1 MIEKDISLKVLGT
14 LNSGG
19 ASFSEIYIQKSISNS
34 LKLEDSRIENSNSG
48 YDMGCGLRVWIGD
61 STYYAY
67 VDSVDEKKLIR
78 AAKILGTAGKSSSEG
93 KVFDL
98 NHDLR
103 QASSDYKI
111 KILEYPSATPA
122 KAKKDILMAVDIACR
137 GYNKNIIQVT
147 SAISDIEEEV
157 YTANSFGQES
167 FQKVVR
173 VYLSVNAVA
182 KRAGIIRTGYKSL
195 AKTSGYE
202 AVNTAR
208 AESIAR
214 EASRIAITML
224 DAVDAPVGA
233 LPVVIGPAFGGV
245 IFHEACGHGLEADS
259 VLKDASVFKG
269 KEGKKIA
276 SSVVTAIDD
285 PSMPHHWGSFKFD
298 GEGYPSSP
306 VVLIKDGILESFIYD
321 LRTSTKLKHERTP
334 NGRRQSFRHVPIP
347 RMTNTYIAR
356 GSDRPEA
363 LIESVKMGIFAR
375 EFAGGQV
382 DPATG
387 DFVFGISEGYLIES
401 GKLGKPIKGATLI
414 GNGPDILK
422 KIEAVADDLDFALGF
437 CGKQGQSASNEVGQP
452 TIKVSEITVGGTGGT
467 GK

>member
-1 MIEKDISLKVLGT
+1 LIEKNTALKILGT

-34 LKLEDSRIENSNSG
+34 LKLEDSRVENSNSG

-61 STYYAY
+61 STYYAF
-67 VDSVDEKKLIR
+67 VDSIEEKKLIE
-78 AAKILGTAGKSSSEG
+78 AARILSAAGRSSTSG

-98 NHDLR
+98 NRDLQ
-103 QASSDYKI
+103 QAPSNYRAN
-111 KILEYPSATPA
+111 ILREPSIIGANE
-122 KAKKDILMAVDIACR
+122 KKDVLMAVDSVCR
-137 GYNKNIIQVT
+137 EQDKHIIQVT
-147 SAISDIEEEV
+147 TALSDIEEEV
-157 YTANSFGQES
+157 YTANSYGEQS
-167 FQKVVR
+167 FQKVVK
-173 VYLSVNAVA
+173 VFLSVNAVA
-182 KRAGIIRTGYKSL
+182 KRGSEIRTGYKSL

-202 AVNTAR
+202 AVSISK
-208 AESIAR
+208 AEDIAR

-224 DAVDAPVGA
+224 DAVEAPMGS

-259 VLKDASVFKG
+259 IIKDASVFKG
-269 KEGKKIA
+269 KKGKKIA
-276 SSVVTAIDD
+276 SDIVTAIDD
-285 PSMPHHWGSFKFD
+285 SSMPNHWGSFKFD

-306 VVLIKDGILESFIYD
+306 VTLIKDGILESFIYD
-321 LRTSTKLKHERTP
+321 MRTSRKLAKVRTP

-356 GSDRPEA
+356 GTEKPEN
-363 LIESVKMGIFAR
+363 LVESIKKGIFAK

-422 KIEAVADDLDFALGF
+422 KIEAIADDLDFAPGF
-437 CGKQGQSASNEVGQP
+437 CGKQGQSIANEVGQP
-452 TIKVSEITVGGTGGT
+452 TIKVSEITVGGTSGT
-467 GK
+467 

>member
-1 MIEKDISLKVLGT
+1 MIEKDIALKVLGT

-34 LKLEDSRIENSNSG
+34 LKLEDSSIENSNSG

-67 VDSVDEKKLIR
+67 VDSIEEKKLIE
-78 AAKILGTAGKSSSEG
+78 AAKILGAAGKISATG
-93 KVFDL
+93 KIFDL
-98 NHDLR
+98 NRDLR
-103 QASSDYKI
+103 EASSVYKAN
-111 KILEYPSATPA
+111 ILKNPSATA
-122 KAKKDILMAVDIACR
+122 AIEKKDILMAVDRVCR
-137 GYNKNIIQVT
+137 EYDKHIIQVT
-147 SAISDIEEEV
+147 TSLSDIEEEV
-157 YTANSFGQES
+157 YTANSYGEES
-167 FQKVVR
+167 FHKVVK
-173 VYLSVNAVA
+173 VFLSVNAIA
-182 KRAGIIRTGYKSL
+182 KKDSDMRTGYKSL

-202 AVNTAR
+202 AISISKAC
-208 AESIAR
+208 SIAK

-224 DAVDAPVGA
+224 DAVDAPMGS

-259 VLKDASVFKG
+259 VIKDASVFKG

-276 SSVVTAIDD
+276 SDIVTAIDD
-285 PSMPHHWGSFKFD
+285 SSMPNHWGSFKFD

-306 VVLIKDGILESFIYD
+306 ITLIKDGVLESFIYD
-321 LRTSTKLKHERTP
+321 LRTSKKLEKERTP

-356 GSDRPEA
+356 GTEKPED
-363 LIESVKMGIFAR
+363 LIKSVKKGIFAK

-401 GKLGKPIKGATLI
+401 GKLGKPINGATLI

-422 KIEAVADDLDFALGF
+422 KIEAIADDLDFAPGF
-437 CGKQGQSASNEVGQP
+437 CGKQGQSIANEVGQP
-452 TIKVSEITVGGTGGT
+452 TIKVSEITVGGTGG
-467 GK
+467 K